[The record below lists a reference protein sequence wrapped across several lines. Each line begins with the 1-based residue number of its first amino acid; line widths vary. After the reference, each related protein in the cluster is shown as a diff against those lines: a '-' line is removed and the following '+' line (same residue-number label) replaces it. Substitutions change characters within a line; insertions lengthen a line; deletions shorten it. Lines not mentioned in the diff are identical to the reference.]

1 MHSTKPGR
9 QRGIIASLLDLSYI
23 FFLRK
28 YAVDKGNM
36 QRKTEDGKKVC
47 TLPVTSHAY
56 RVSATS
62 NLVRQLRLE
71 VSILEISSFG
81 DIPKGVLLYARSVFD
96 KNTNC

>member
-1 MHSTKPGR
+1 MLSTKPGR

-71 VSILEISSFG
+71 VSILGNKQFWGHSKGRVTLCQVSF
-81 DIPKGVLLYARSVFD
+81 
-96 KNTNC
+96 